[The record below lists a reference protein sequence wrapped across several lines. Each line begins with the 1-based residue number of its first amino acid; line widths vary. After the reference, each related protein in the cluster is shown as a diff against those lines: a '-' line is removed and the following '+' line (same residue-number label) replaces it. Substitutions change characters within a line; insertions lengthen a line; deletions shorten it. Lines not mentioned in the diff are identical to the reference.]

1 MKKNF
6 KKIAVLLVCAVIVG
20 LVATAVVGCGPD
32 VGNRTTV
39 MFQAANMNT
48 NLKEYYTEMVDTY
61 NKTQG
66 LKDNVYVQLIPG
78 ASDVGGLD
86 NSLISN
92 YMYDV
97 VQIADDKYKSLVL
110 TGSEFF
116 VELDQYLTDD
126 VKTAMQYDNISSG
139 LLNRFRMNQ
148 KPESSKKYYSGE
160 GTATLGL
167 PMTNNP
173 QILWYNVSALEES
186 NINIVSVAE
195 EELDSYNAAHSA
207 RLAPHGYAE
216 YKEAPFNGAK
226 SSINEAGDEVYKVFN
241 NRIPMN
247 WQETRCLSRA
257 FMSRGFEA
265 GYLSEWWFN
274 YGWSV
279 GGDCI
284 GWNEQEGSY
293 EFTIGDEQPNYLALD
308 NITVNGRNYKA
319 GDVLLYEDKAKVNA
333 DSEVKASLDGKIYPL
348 PSQREAILEFNS
360 LAVPTDKQVNPGRY
374 GYGVSYQSLDD
385 RTGKFTS
392 GSVPFYIEDLTNAIS
407 FNSSMKGKV
416 DIAPVTQYRVYAGG
430 STYQK
435 DGKSGFANEYLK
447 VIGEEYDD
455 GVYTGELKKENG
467 VAIKGECTS
476 ASKAY
481 ALFIPKNTVNKRY
494 DAAAK
499 FVVWAAGPEAQK
511 ILAKSSVVTPN
522 QSNLGMSGYE
532 TKLDKNFYAAAY
544 VAQNSDIGDYT
555 YFTSETWITEWSF
568 TFNKQV
574 RGGSM
579 TLDDFFKF
587 VPEGQSSNILN
598 VANTALKS
606 QRVRI
611 LGR

>member
-1 MKKNF
+1 M
-6 KKIAVLLVCAVIVG
+6 
-20 LVATAVVGCGPD
+20 
-32 VGNRTTV
+32 
-39 MFQAANMNT
+39 
-48 NLKEYYTEMVDTY
+48 
-61 NKTQG
+61 
-66 LKDNVYVQLIPG
+66 
-78 ASDVGGLD
+78 
-86 NSLISN
+86 
-92 YMYDV
+92 
-97 VQIADDKYKSLVL
+97 
-110 TGSEFF
+110 
-116 VELDQYLTDD
+116 
-126 VKTAMQYDNISSG
+126 
-139 LLNRFRMNQ
+139 
-148 KPESSKKYYSGE
+148 
-160 GTATLGL
+160 
-167 PMTNNP
+167 
-173 QILWYNVSALEES
+173 
-186 NINIVSVAE
+186 
-195 EELDSYNAAHSA
+195 
-207 RLAPHGYAE
+207 
-216 YKEAPFNGAK
+216 
-226 SSINEAGDEVYKVFN
+226 
-241 NRIPMN
+241 
-247 WQETRCLSRA
+247 
-257 FMSRGFEA
+257 
-265 GYLSEWWFN
+265 
-274 YGWSV
+274 
-279 GGDCI
+279 
-284 GWNEQEGSY
+284 
-293 EFTIGDEQPNYLALD
+293 
-308 NITVNGRNYKA
+308 
-319 GDVLLYEDKAKVNA
+319 
-333 DSEVKASLDGKIYPL
+333 
-348 PSQREAILEFNS
+348 
-360 LAVPTDKQVNPGRY
+360 
-374 GYGVSYQSLDD
+374 
-385 RTGKFTS
+385 
-392 GSVPFYIEDLTNAIS
+392 
-407 FNSSMKGKV
+407 
-416 DIAPVTQYRVYAGG
+416 YAGG